1 MNGVYF
7 PNSEFPKDNE
17 EMKDISVRNENYIE
31 DVLKNNIGKKVKIY
45 CTFTDSDA
53 KTFEGIIANI
63 GSDYIV
69 LNDQVNNKWI
79 TALLIYINYVEFEEE
94 PNI

>member
-45 CTFTDSDA
+45 STFTDSEA
-53 KTFEGIIANI
+53 KTFEGILTNI

-69 LNDQVNNKWI
+69 LNDPVNNKWI
-79 TALLIYINYVEFEEE
+79 TVLLIYINYVEFEEE

>member
-7 PNSEFPKDNE
+7 PNSEFPKNNE
-17 EMKDISVRNENYIE
+17 EKKDISVRNENYIE

-45 CTFTDSDA
+45 CTFTDSDG
-53 KTFEGIIANI
+53 KSFEGIIANI

-69 LNDQVNNKWI
+69 LNDPVNNKWI
-79 TALLIYINYVEFEEE
+79 TVLLIYINYVEFEEE